1 MANTMNQKNP
11 HDQSTNSAS
20 KPRLEHIAFN
30 VSDPIAA
37 AQWYCENLGMIVMRS
52 GPPPV
57 NVRFIADSAGK
68 IMFELYYNTA
78 APVLEFGSFNPLCL
92 HIAFMTD
99 DLNAIRDSL
108 IAADAIVI
116 DDSTTIPNGDQI
128 LMMRDPWGLSIQ
140 FVKRAEPMLK

>member
-1 MANTMNQKNP
+1 MAKTIDQKNP
-11 HDQSTNSAS
+11 HDQSTHSAL

-37 AQWYCENLGMIVMRS
+37 AQWYCEHLGMIVMRS

-57 NVRFIADSAGK
+57 NVRFIADATGK
-68 IMFELYYNTA
+68 IMFELYSNTA

-92 HIAFMTD
+92 HIAFMSD
-99 DLNAIRDSL
+99 DLKAVRGSL
-108 IAADAIVI
+108 IAAGATVI
-116 DDSTTIPNGDQI
+116 DDSTMIPNGDQI